1 MSKVYLEFLTQI
13 GDEKLKQVKKCKI
26 QQYRVLQMQPQKHW
40 VEGSLPTACHLCSDQ
55 CSTAC
60 GWPSPRG
67 LTSDSSSMSCLWS
80 PLLQIC
86 FLSSQCPGCTDAWY
100 FPIPPFAFGELHEVS
115 VHEDSSS
122 LSMSLSKTTVLQHTD
137 CSSHLGVICKLAE
150 GVFHPIIYVIDAHVK
165 WFWPRYQS
173 LGNIVHN

>member
-100 FPIPPFAFGELHEVS
+100 FPIPGARPSICLWWTSWGFCSWGF
-115 VHEDSSS
+115 
-122 LSMSLSKTTVLQHTD
+122 LQPVNVPLKDNCPPAYGLFLPPRCYLQT
-137 CSSHLGVICKLAE
+137 CRGCVPPYHLRHWCTC
-150 GVFHPIIYVIDAHVK
+150 
-165 WFWPRYQS
+165 
-173 LGNIVHN
+173 